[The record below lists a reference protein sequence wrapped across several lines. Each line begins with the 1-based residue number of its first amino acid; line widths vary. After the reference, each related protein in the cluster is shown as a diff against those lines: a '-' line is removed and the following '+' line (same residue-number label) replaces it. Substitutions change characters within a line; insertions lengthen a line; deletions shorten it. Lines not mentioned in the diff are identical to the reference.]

1 MLTSC
6 RRPLII
12 SGLALLAL
20 IAPMKRAVADDTDV
34 YPGAD
39 VAVGAP
45 ARLVVC
51 TCRTNSL
58 EQVPIFAEAPGVVRS
73 DGKDL
78 HDPEYLRMVDW
89 VRRTCSL
96 LAQPEN
102 YR

>member
-6 RRPLII
+6 RRLLII
-12 SGLALLAL
+12 SGLPLLAL
-20 IAPMKRAVADDTDV
+20 IARLKRAAADDASDH
-34 YPGAD
+34 PGRCG
-39 VAVGAP
+39 AVRTAEPIVGCAG
-45 ARLVVC
+45 
-51 TCRTNSL
+51 RTNSL

-78 HDPEYLRMVDW
+78 HDPEYLRMVEW

-102 YR
+102 LR